1 MGRPQTL
8 RATLPGLW
16 RTIQRFW
23 PYIRQHSLL
32 IAGASLAFLAEI
44 GLRLL
49 EPWPLK
55 FIFDHV
61 FGMTPAEGTL
71 RIPVIE
77 TLDPMLLLALSA
89 SAFVL
94 IISLRALTAYTSTV
108 GFALVGNRVL
118 NEVRRDLYRHLQR
131 LSLSFHSKARGGD
144 LVMRVIGDVG
154 MLKEVAVTA
163 FLPLAGNVL
172 VLIGML
178 AVMFWLQWKLTLL
191 ALVTFPLFWLSMLRL
206 GRRIRDVSRN
216 QRQREGAMAATAAES
231 MGAIKVVQ
239 ALSLEERFENTFS
252 NQNKQDLKEGVK
264 AKRLAASLERRV
276 DVFIAIATA
285 LVLWYGAQLVLR
297 NELTPGDLLVF
308 LAYLKNAF
316 KPMRDFAKYTG
327 RLAKASAAGER
338 VIDLLDRAPEVQDLP
353 GAMPAPAF
361 RGAIQFKRVNFAYE
375 PDKVVL
381 KNIGFEIRP
390 GYHIALVGASG
401 AGKSTIASLILRLY
415 DPTAGCVMID
425 GVDIRR
431 FTLESLRRQ
440 ISIVMQDS
448 ILFAASI
455 WDNIAYGAD
464 DASPATIEAAA
475 RLANAHDFITAL
487 PRGYDTIVGERGV
500 TLSRGER
507 QRIAI
512 ARAAVRNAPI
522 LLLDEPTTGLDE
534 ENEQVVIEA
543 LERLACNRTSL
554 LITHNLFH
562 AARADLIL
570 YLESGCVLEWGSH
583 LDLMRVNGRYAALY
597 QLQSAV
603 LGHGVAKETMGA
615 FTT

>member
-8 RATLPGLW
+8 HATLPGLW
-16 RTIQRFW
+16 RTIHRFW
-23 PYIRQHSLL
+23 PCIRKQSLL

-61 FGMTPAEGTL
+61 LGMTAAERAL
-71 RIPVIE
+71 RIPAIE

-94 IISLRALTAYTSTV
+94 IIGLRALAAYASTV

-131 LSLSFHSKARGGD
+131 LSLSFHTRARGGD

-191 ALVTFPLFWLSMLRL
+191 ALVTFPLFWLSMVRL
-206 GRRIRDVSRN
+206 GRRIQDVSRN

-252 NQNKQDLKEGVK
+252 SQNKQDLKEGVK

-297 NELTPGDLLVF
+297 NDLTPGDLLVF

-316 KPMRDFAKYTG
+316 KPTRDFAKYTG

-361 RGAIQFKRVNFAYE
+361 QGAIEFKRVNFAYE
-375 PDKVVL
+375 LDKVVL
-381 KNIGFEIRP
+381 KNIEFEIHP

-401 AGKSTIASLILRLY
+401 AGKSTIAGLILRLY

-431 FTLESLRRQ
+431 YTLESLRRQ
-440 ISIVMQDS
+440 ISVVMQDS
-448 ILFAASI
+448 LLFAASI

-464 DASPATIEAAA
+464 DASPAAIKAAA

-500 TLSRGER
+500 TLSKGER

-512 ARAAVRNAPI
+512 ARAAIRNAPI
-522 LLLDEPTTGLDE
+522 LILDEPTTSLDE
-534 ENEQVVIEA
+534 NNEQVVIEA
-543 LERLACNRTSL
+543 LERLACKRTSL

-597 QLQSAV
+597 QLQA
-603 LGHGVAKETMGA
+603 A
-615 FTT
+615 F